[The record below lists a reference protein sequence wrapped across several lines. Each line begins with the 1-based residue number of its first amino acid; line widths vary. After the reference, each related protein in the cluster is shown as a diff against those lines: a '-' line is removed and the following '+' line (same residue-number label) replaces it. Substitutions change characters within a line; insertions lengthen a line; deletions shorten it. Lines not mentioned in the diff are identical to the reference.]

1 MAKKTFNDL
10 NGVEISVEN
19 RYHPE
24 DGYVKQN
31 VVYGGNNVISID
43 YEGDIFY
50 MLDDTNNFE
59 IIPVIVKQRY
69 KDWNTRRIRYSKDIE
84 GTKTFV
90 PGAYRSDE
98 LAKNYEKVINKIKY
112 FEYKGNRSHIGRF
125 FTTEDEAKEWQA
137 KLREGKCFKLLKP
150 GTVVYYISSE
160 TQDKPIAVTF
170 TEIKNHEHRENEYE
184 ICFGDNG
191 YLIIG
196 ESIWED
202 KLSEQIDKCFYDY
215 RFKGDEGWN
224 RRFFI
229 DEKDAIKAISE
240 RKNRKQKSATDKY
253 IKAMSNHDGKP
264 ISFTDKREKQ
274 LHYGDTVAYAVSGGS
289 GSPFISLGKITGET
303 KTRVNVDDLYTKGRK
318 HSVLSCC
325 LILIE
330 EAKVNV
336 NSGYSFVKTQ

>member
-10 NGVEISVEN
+10 NGVEFSVEN

-24 DGYVKQN
+24 Q
-31 VVYGGNNVISID
+31 VYKTQKITSNNDEVISID
-43 YEGDIFY
+43 YEGDIIY

-59 IIPVIVKQRY
+59 IIPIIVKERY
-69 KDWNTRRIRYSKDIE
+69 KSWSTRSIRYSKDIE

-90 PGAYRSDE
+90 PGAYRNAE
-98 LAKNYEKVINKIKY
+98 LAKNNEKVINKIKN
-112 FEYKGNRSHIGRF
+112 FKYKGNRSHIGRF

-160 TQDKPIAVTF
+160 TQDKPIAITF
-170 TEIKNHEHRENEYE
+170 TEIKNHEDGENEYE

-191 YLIIG
+191 FIIVG

-202 KLSEQIDKCFYDY
+202 KLSEQIDNYFYDY
-215 RFKGDEGWN
+215 PFKGDKGCK
-224 RRFFI
+224 RFFI